1 MGRPMPGHARAVE
14 GDFQGIRPMGRCETA
29 CRSSDEVYFP
39 QIFDRNLCMHDV
51 KVTTSTG
58 WELVHSVSVILSSN
72 MATVTYAGLYLDVVF
87 KQDNSGEVR
96 YTGKPNGSRWGLEL
110 LNFSNSIGEGMFDLI
125 PFAEQEGRRV
135 MISFFVQTMSVEANS
150 RVLLLNFFKEPAK
163 Q

>member
-1 MGRPMPGHARAVE
+1 
-14 GDFQGIRPMGRCETA
+14 
-29 CRSSDEVYFP
+29 
-39 QIFDRNLCMHDV
+39 MHDV

-87 KQDNSGEVR
+87 KQDNSGEIR